1 MDEHGS
7 TRDDD
12 MKRINVDPTDV
23 HVIVTGTSHG
33 APPPRGSAPLPW
45 LRRHR
50 AKLALGLAVV
60 ELLVF
65 GFGPGDFLRNWVGLL
80 AIAIAAIFLH
90 VVASRFL
97 PYTLRQVTWII
108 ALAQALVAL
117 APVFLIGSIVVV
129 AILLVFVVL
138 AGLALLLGDRR

>member
-1 MDEHGS
+1 MDGNGG
-7 TRDDD
+7 TGDDL
-12 MKRINVDPTDV
+12 KRIDVDPSDV
-23 HVIVTGTSHG
+23 HVVMAGASYG
-33 APPPRGSAPLPW
+33 APPPRGGAPLPW

-50 AKLALGLAVV
+50 AKLALGLAVI

-80 AIAIAAIFLH
+80 GIAIAAILLH

-97 PYTLRQVTWII
+97 PYTLRQLTWVV